1 MLLIGRSSACAFS
14 FSRGRQQTGTPRTG
28 NRRSGGRSVRVR
40 RKVCVRAVKAAD
52 DLERTYVVDRYTHGP
67 TRQIHAVALLV
78 GLRPAWVLRCGGW
91 ASWTRDVWLAVMASG
106 ERRRRRPAAFKLTD
120 VRSRKPPG
128 RRFLSAFCLHGSR
141 APAVLWDRE
150 PLPSSYLFVFFLRS
164 QLVI

>member
-1 MLLIGRSSACAFS
+1 MLLIGRSSACAFG

-28 NRRSGGRSVRVR
+28 NRRSGGRVRVR

-91 ASWTRDVWLAVMASG
+91 ASWTRDVWLAGMTSG

-120 VRSRKPPG
+120 VRGVGSSPHFACTGPG
-128 RRFLSAFCLHGSR
+128 LRRFCGSASPCPR
-141 APAVLWDRE
+141 AT
-150 PLPSSYLFVFFLRS
+150 YLFSFS
-164 QLVI
+164 DHN